1 MMPERR
7 WAYDLEGIGDEDV
20 DKIVDVDVEGV
31 EGKAFSIHIKRQ
43 ERDAV
48 GVEMATFQR
57 EDGVEPRRIVTMEVE
72 AVDPKA
78 GKTADEGQGLG
89 ELTQVT
95 VIDHQWY
102 TIP

>member
-1 MMPERR
+1 MTPERR
-7 WAYDLEGIGDEDV
+7 WVYDSAEIGEEDR
-20 DKIVDVDVEGV
+20 DRTVDVDVGGV
-31 EGKAFSIHIKRQ
+31 EGKAFSIRIERQ
-43 ERDAV
+43 EGDAV
-48 GVEMATFQR
+48 GVEMGTFRR
-57 EDGVEPRRIVTMEVE
+57 EDDVEPRHIVTMEVE